1 MSGSRVLDS
10 KACMREMSVCIP
22 QNYSKYS
29 LPNDGQTIISL
40 GVDIRDIPKIDD
52 NDFIITITAYLSIQW
67 TDPRLIIDEERFKE
81 ISGNRSWTPVEK
93 HFFNELWLPDVEI
106 LNLKD
111 LETKDVFAKLENQW
125 LTDKF
130 EVGYEIISRI
140 SIVCAMSY
148 INFPFDSQSCL
159 FQVRMTQILISKKYY
174 LYYLHITG
182 WIPEIL

>member
-1 MSGSRVLDS
+1 MDDWHTKDRNIGLCVRLNMIKLLTGPSSFQYFHFRFAMKIEQSCAYFILPCAQFILCSLSAVSGSRVLDS

-111 LETKDVFAKLENQW
+111 LETKDVFAKLERC
-125 LTDKF
+125 LT
-130 EVGYEIISRI
+130 
-140 SIVCAMSY
+140 
-148 INFPFDSQSCL
+148 
-159 FQVRMTQILISKKYY
+159 
-174 LYYLHITG
+174 
-182 WIPEIL
+182 